1 MQPLAADDPRQVGEY
16 RLLRRLGAGG
26 MGRVYLGRTPG
37 GRTVAV
43 KVVRH
48 ELTENPEFRARFRQE
63 VSAARRVGGAWTAP
77 VLDADTEGEH
87 LWVATG
93 YIAGPSLTA
102 AVQEFGP
109 LPEPAVRTLGVSL
122 AEALSHVHGL
132 GLVHRDVKPSNVLL
146 TLDGPRLIDFG
157 ITRALDATTGLTRSG
172 QIFGSPGFMSPEQ
185 ANGLPAG
192 PASDVFSLGAVLA
205 YAATGTMPFGSGVS
219 APVLLYRVLH
229 EEPDLSGLTGPLHS
243 LVRDCLAKDP
253 SARPAPGRLREQ
265 LDGDEAATARPG
277 HGDWLPGPLAAAV
290 GRSAVQLLDLEGEP
304 KAGTPEPKA
313 SEPASA
319 GELEAGAREASEP
332 ASAGEAEGGA
342 PEASEPASAGEAE
355 TGAPEAGKPRAS
367 EQQTS
372 EPQAAKPQTSEPETA
387 KPQTSEPETA
397 KPQTSEPET
406 AKPQTSEPETGEG
419 SAAMGADVGDEAAA
433 PVTESA
439 AGSRAPAGG
448 PVVATYGAPDV
459 PAVPGAGA
467 VPGFGPAALPGFGPA
482 GGGPAG
488 PADGGPLGPV
498 VPLGPYTPAPVPAPP
513 LPDHAPRPQRPRGR
527 RRYVALAALLAGVLV
542 VGGGY
547 LLFEQLRKD
556 QRDDGAKTPGRSTPS
571 GGGTTPAPA
580 SKTPKATGSSDPDDD
595 SPTPGAGSGAGIIP
609 AKFLGTWVGES
620 KDADGGVT
628 TVTLTLVQSAP
639 SQEKSRI
646 RVETPKSGTWCEGA
660 WTLTDADQGKV
671 TYASRVTGSSPDEKC
686 VVGDVTYP
694 LVRTLEDGGL
704 LYTMDLTN
712 PGSFMTLRRKG

>member
-43 KVVRH
+43 KVVRR
-48 ELTENPEFRARFRQE
+48 ELTEDPEFRARFRQE

-102 AVQEFGP
+102 AVHEFGP

-243 LVRDCLAKDP
+243 LVHDCLAKDP
-253 SARPAPGRLREQ
+253 AARPAPGKLREQ

-277 HGDWLPGPLAAAV
+277 HGDWLPGPLAATV
-290 GRSAVQLLDLEGEP
+290 GRSAVQLLDLE
-304 KAGTPEPKA
+304 AGTPESKA

-319 GELEAGAREASEP
+319 GEPEAVEPEAEELEAEAPKASEP
-332 ASAGEAEGGA
+332 EAAE
-342 PEASEPASAGEAE
+342 PEASEP
-355 TGAPEAGKPRAS
+355 
-367 EQQTS
+367 QV
-372 EPQAAKPQTSEPETA
+372 AKPQTAE
-387 KPQTSEPETA
+387 PQTA
-397 KPQTSEPET
+397 
-406 AKPQTSEPETGEG
+406 EPETGEG
-419 SAAMGADVGDEAAA
+419 PAGKGAAVRDGAAA
-433 PVTESA
+433 PVPETA
-439 AGSRAPAGG
+439 AGLRAPTGG
-448 PVVATYGAPDV
+448 PVGPPYGAPGV
-459 PAVPGAGA
+459 PAVPGAGE
-467 VPGFGPAALPGFGPA
+467 VPGFGPAAPPGFGPA
-482 GGGPAG
+482 TGGPAG
-488 PADGGPLGPV
+488 PASGGPLGLV
-498 VPLGPYTPAPVPAPP
+498 VPVGPYTPTPLPAPP

-556 QRDDGAKTPGRSTPS
+556 QRGDGAKNPGRSTPG

-595 SPTPGAGSGAGIIP
+595 SPTPGTGSGAGIIP

-671 TYASRVTGSSPDEKC
+671 TYASRVTRSSPDEKC

-694 LVRTLEDGGL
+694 LVRTLADGGL
-704 LYTMDLTN
+704 LYTMDLTD